1 MQIRQKL
8 LLGTALVVLIPV
20 LLTSFVVGQGTYEAA
35 RTALIEQTEARLIS
49 QRENKRAQ
57 IETYY
62 DSLVRGVQ
70 SLGLSTTVI
79 EASKAFK
86 ASQET
91 IGKDIAPEKIAQ
103 YRAELL
109 KFYTENF
116 ATEFNKRN
124 VKPAGDMAAYVNKLD
139 DVSVVLQYEYI
150 AANPNPLNKK
160 NALVAAETITAYGK
174 AHAAFHPSLSGM
186 RDKFKYYDTFI
197 VDVDTRRILYTVA
210 KETDFGSQLEN
221 GIAAKSPLD
230 LAINN
235 VLRARGPDDFS
246 MVDYKPYLPSYNDQ
260 ASFIAVPVFDGD
272 RQIAVLAV
280 QVPIEELTVA
290 LTSKKRWSDVGLG
303 KTGEV
308 FVTGVDGFMRS
319 DSRLLLENKNAFLG
333 QVKQSVSANDALEIN
348 SRNTSIG
355 LVKIQSSAVVK
366 ASSGTSGV
374 EPYVDYLGQE
384 VYGAFAPL
392 SLYGINWVI
401 VAKQDTAELFAPI
414 VALAQQ
420 AAIRAGLTALIV
432 ILLAGVAA
440 ALFLKRFLK
449 PITQLTNT
457 VNLLQQGDYAARA
470 RIQSGDELEV
480 LGNSLDTL
488 LDDRL
493 QALKKAEQENED
505 LNTSVIELLQT
516 VSLLSQKDL
525 TVRAP
530 VIKNVIGTVA
540 DSINYLTDE
549 TDKVMH
555 EVNDVATQVDAAS
568 TYVKLQATTVANTA
582 SLERQ
587 SVQSMATE
595 LEEATDT
602 IRRVATLADN
612 SSKVANRAIA
622 TTQSAQLSV
631 AGTVKGM
638 SSIRETISEVEKRI
652 KRLGERSQ
660 EISQIVNLINQIS
673 ERTHVLALNASMQA
687 AMAGEAGR
695 GFAVVA
701 EEVQRLADNARSA
714 TTQIVT
720 LVYNIQVETNETIN
734 TVNKTIDQVV
744 QGSELATRS
753 GEEMNTT
760 ETTTRELVGLVQR
773 IASSANDQ
781 VRLAT
786 QLQRRM
792 SEILIS
798 SNTTSGQIESQSQSA
813 DLLVLSAR
821 RLVDTVSVF
830 KLTPRSA

>member
-1 MQIRQKL
+1 MQIRNKL
-8 LLGTALVVLIPV
+8 RLGGALLVLIPV
-20 LLTSFVVGQGTYEAA
+20 MLTAFVVGQGTYQGA
-35 RTALIEQTEARLIS
+35 RQALVQQTEDRLIS

-57 IETYY
+57 IEAYY
-62 DSLVRGVQ
+62 DGLVRSVQ
-70 SLGLSTTVI
+70 SLGRSTTVI

-86 ASQET
+86 ASQAA
-91 IGKDIAPEKIAQ
+91 IGKELPPEKILQ

-109 KFYTENF
+109 KFYTNNF

-124 VKPAGDMAAYVNKLD
+124 AKPAGDMAEYVNKLD
-139 DVSVVLQYEYI
+139 DTSVVMQYEYI
-150 AANPNPLNKK
+150 AANPNPLTKK
-160 NALVAAETITAYGK
+160 SALVTADTSSAYGK
-174 AHAAFHPSLSGM
+174 AHAAFHPSLAGM
-186 RDKFKYYDTFI
+186 REKMGYYDVFL
-197 VDVDTRRILYTVA
+197 VDTDTRRIMYTVA
-210 KETDFGSQLEN
+210 KETDFASQLET

-230 LAINN
+230 TAISNM
-235 VLRARGPDDFS
+235 LRARGPDDFS
-246 MVDYKPYLPSYNDQ
+246 MVDYRPYLPSYNDQ
-260 ASFIAVPVFDGD
+260 ASFIAVPVFDGEK
-272 RQIAVLAV
+272 QVAVLAV
-280 QVPIEELTVA
+280 QVPIEELTIA
-290 LTSKKRWSDVGLG
+290 LTSGRRWTEVGLG

-308 FVTGVDGFMRS
+308 VVAGSDGLLRS
-319 DSRLLLENKNAFLG
+319 DSRLLLENKAAFT
-333 QVKQSVSANDALEIN
+333 QQTKQSVSAETALEITR
-348 SRNTSIG
+348 RNTAVG
-355 LVKIQSSAVVK
+355 LVKINSIDASK
-366 ASSGTSGV
+366 AISGSTGV
-374 EPYVDYLGQE
+374 ALYVDYLGRE
-384 VYGAFAPL
+384 VFGAYMPL
-392 SLYGINWVI
+392 GLYGINWVI
-401 VAKQDTAELFAPI
+401 VAKQETQELFAPI

-420 AAIRAGLTALIV
+420 AALRAGLTALVVIV
-432 ILLAGVAA
+432 LAGLAVAV
-440 ALFLKRFLK
+440 FLRQFLK
-449 PITQLTNT
+449 PIAQLTHA
-457 VNLLQQGDYAARA
+457 VNQLQNGDYAARA
-470 RIQSGDELEV
+470 NIQSGDELEV
-480 LGNSLDTL
+480 LGKSLDNL

-493 QALKKAEQENED
+493 NALKKAEEENED
-505 LNTSVIELLQT
+505 LNMSVIDLLQT

-525 TVRAP
+525 TVRVP
-530 VIKNVIGTVA
+530 VTKNVIGTVA

-568 TYVKLQATTVANTA
+568 IYVKLQATTVANTA

-587 SVQSMATE
+587 SVQTMANE
-595 LEEATDT
+595 LEQATDS
-602 IRRVATLADN
+602 IRQVATLASS

-638 SSIRETISEVEKRI
+638 ASIRETISEVEKRI

-744 QGSELATRS
+744 QGSDLATRS

-773 IASSANDQ
+773 ITASANDQ

-792 SEILIS
+792 SEILVS

-830 KLTPRSA
+830 KLTSRSA